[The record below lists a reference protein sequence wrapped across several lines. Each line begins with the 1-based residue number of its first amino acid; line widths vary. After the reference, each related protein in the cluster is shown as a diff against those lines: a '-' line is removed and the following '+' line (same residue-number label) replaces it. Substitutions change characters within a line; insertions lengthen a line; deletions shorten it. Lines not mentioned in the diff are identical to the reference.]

1 MTGVWHKDGPIAQI
15 LQMADW
21 AEREAEEAHPG
32 RETIGKIAR
41 NIRAAVTVLQGPTAV
56 GDDLTVR
63 LRSAAGE
70 LRECGLVYDAD
81 LMLEAALAIDAHG
94 AELVSDAVD
103 TVSVAS
109 P

>member
-1 MTGVWHKDGPIAQI
+1 MSDGVWHKDGPIAQI

-21 AEREAEEAHPG
+21 ADDEYAGRIDLFISREN
-32 RETIGKIAR
+32 IGKIAR
-41 NIRAAVTVLQGPTAV
+41 NIRSAATVLQGPTTV

-81 LMLEAALAIDAHG
+81 LMLEAALVV
-94 AELVSDAVD
+94 AERRVGS
-103 TVSVAS
+103 AS
-109 P
+109 TTSLTTA